1 LIVLLQG
8 SVICEL
14 DDTEMEVKRVLA
26 NSTNRHAVAY
36 NEETETLR

>member
-1 LIVLLQG
+1 LFFQG

-26 NSTNRHAVAY
+26 NSTNRHSVAY
-36 NEETETLR
+36 NEETETIR